1 MRKILLILFSM
12 VAVQAWGE
20 DEISPAAVA
29 TIRGVVLDETG
40 VPLPGASVWV
50 KGSTIG
56 AGTNTQGEFTLSLR
70 KSGPQV
76 LRFSFTGYK
85 PQEYTWDGKENK
97 VLTIRLEPSLNSL
110 DEVVITGTRTPKP
123 LKEAPVLTQVISER
137 EIEQINPIDFQ
148 TLLELALPGLQFGI
162 AHGSNL
168 PELQFQGAAGGY
180 VLFLMDGERIA
191 GEGASNNIDF
201 DRIDVDNIA
210 RIEVVKGAMSTLYG
224 SQAMGGVV
232 NIITKNAERPFS
244 ADATARWGNKDEMK
258 YSASVGTK
266 LSRFSSYTTFSYS
279 RRDAYQVEDKEGQ
292 VTEYHYTDIHGQ
304 DSIVRDTSEATSTEV
319 LGFDKWSV
327 SERLGYSFTDN
338 LKLDV
343 TGSYYRNNQLNPYE
357 EQGIQNRFESYTVNP
372 KLYYVF
378 NEQQNLS
385 LSYLLDNYRK
395 KEVYAREDASST
407 KMKDLSHTVRL
418 NYTGEFGRH
427 LLTAGIEVNTQKMN
441 HYWFNLEGEVEHSQ
455 QTYVLYLQEDW
466 KVTDFF
472 DILVGVR
479 SDCHSDYGFHASP
492 KVSLMWRFGDF
503 ALRGNYGMGFR
514 IPTLKELYSSFPMG
528 GFGFMIYGNTDLEPE
543 KSHQGT
549 LSLEYTRGVFNGS
562 VSGYYTKYMNEIYLG
577 DFEDEDG
584 AAAQK
589 YYNHEN
595 SEKSGI
601 DVMAQVRLDCG
612 FRFNGSYSYVN
623 SHEKEDGYNTSVFRP
638 HSLTFTTNY
647 SRQWGKV
654 RANASLNG
662 RWLSKVDVWYK
673 NSEGAYVLTPRYAY
687 TTVDFNLGARF
698 PRGFRFT
705 LAFDNILNLK
715 AKNGASDS
723 SVVPQR
729 GIEVI
734 GTLGINFADL
744 FKL

>member
-1 MRKILLILFSM
+1 MRKILLICFSLLAFAASAEEETSS
-12 VAVQAWGE
+12 AV
-20 DEISPAAVA
+20 VA

-40 VPLPGASVWV
+40 APLPGASVWV

-56 AGTNTQGEFTLSLR
+56 AGTNANGEFVLSLR
-70 KSGPQV
+70 KSGRQV

-85 PQEYTWDGKENK
+85 PQEYTWDGQEDK
-97 VLTIRLEPSLNSL
+97 VLTIRLEPSVNSL

-123 LKEAPVLTQVISER
+123 LKEAPVLTQVISAR

-244 ADATARWGNKDEMK
+244 ADVSARWGTKDEMK

-266 LSRFSSYTTFSYS
+266 GSRYSSYTTFSYS
-279 RRDAYQVEDKEGQ
+279 RRDAYQVDDKEGQ

-304 DSIVRDTSEATSTEV
+304 DSIVRDTADASSTEV

-338 LKLDV
+338 FKLDM

-357 EQGIQNRFESYTVNP
+357 QTGIENRFEGWTLNP
-372 KLYYVF
+372 RLYYVF
-378 NEQQNLS
+378 NERQNLS
-385 LSYLLDNYRK
+385 LSYLLDDYIK
-395 KEVYAREDASST
+395 KEVYPRDDASKT
-407 KMKDLSHTVRL
+407 IMEDLSHTVRL

-427 LLTAGIEVNTQKMN
+427 LLTAGIEVNAQKMN
-441 HYWFNLEGEVEHSQ
+441 HYWFSLEGDVEHSQ

-466 KVTDFF
+466 KITDFF
-472 DILVGVR
+472 NILVGVR

-528 GFGFMIYGNTDLEPE
+528 GFE
-543 KSHQGT
+543 
-549 LSLEYTRGVFNGS
+549 R
-562 VSGYYTKYMNEIYLG
+562 
-577 DFEDEDG
+577 
-584 AAAQK
+584 
-589 YYNHEN
+589 
-595 SEKSGI
+595 
-601 DVMAQVRLDCG
+601 
-612 FRFNGSYSYVN
+612 
-623 SHEKEDGYNTSVFRP
+623 
-638 HSLTFTTNY
+638 
-647 SRQWGKV
+647 
-654 RANASLNG
+654 RAI
-662 RWLSKVDVWYK
+662 R
-673 NSEGAYVLTPRYAY
+673 
-687 TTVDFNLGARF
+687 ARC
-698 PRGFRFT
+698 R
-705 LAFDNILNLK
+705 
-715 AKNGASDS
+715 
-723 SVVPQR
+723 
-729 GIEVI
+729 
-734 GTLGINFADL
+734 
-744 FKL
+744 

>member
-1 MRKILLILFSM
+1 MLAFAASAEEETSS
-12 VAVQAWGE
+12 AV
-20 DEISPAAVA
+20 VA

-40 VPLPGASVWV
+40 APLPGASVWV

-56 AGTNTQGEFTLSLR
+56 AGTNANGEFVLSLR
-70 KSGPQV
+70 KSGRQV

-85 PQEYTWDGKENK
+85 PQEYTWDGQEDK
-97 VLTIRLEPSLNSL
+97 VLTIRLEPSVNSL

-123 LKEAPVLTQVISER
+123 LKEAPVLTQVISAR

-180 VLFLMDGERIA
+180 VLFLMDG
-191 GEGASNNIDF
+191 
-201 DRIDVDNIA
+201 A
-210 RIEVVKGAMSTLYG
+210 RSEVVKGAMSTLYG

-244 ADATARWGNKDEMK
+244 ADVSARWGTKDEMK

-266 LSRFSSYTTFSYS
+266 GSRYSSYTTFSYS
-279 RRDAYQVEDKEGQ
+279 RRAAYQVDDKEGQ

-304 DSIVRDTSEATSTEV
+304 DSIVRDTADASSTEV

-338 LKLDV
+338 FKLDM

-357 EQGIQNRFESYTVNP
+357 QTGIENRFEGWTLNP
-372 KLYYVF
+372 RLYYVF
-378 NEQQNLS
+378 NERQNLS
-385 LSYLLDNYRK
+385 LSYLLDDYIK
-395 KEVYAREDASST
+395 KEVYPRDDASKT
-407 KMKDLSHTVRL
+407 IMEDLSHTVRL

-427 LLTAGIEVNTQKMN
+427 LLTAGIEVNAQKMN
-441 HYWFNLEGEVEHSQ
+441 HYWFSLEGDVEHSQ

-466 KVTDFF
+466 KITDFF
-472 DILVGVR
+472 NILVGVR

-562 VSGYYTKYMNEIYLG
+562 VSGYYTKYENEIYLG

-584 AAAQK
+584 DAAQK
-589 YYNHEN
+589 YYNHES

-623 SHEKEDGYNTSVFRP
+623 SHEEEDGYNTSVFRP
-638 HSLTFTTNY
+638 HSLTFTSSY
-647 SRQWGKV
+647 ARQWGKV
-654 RANASLNG
+654 KANASLNG

-729 GIEVI
+729 GIEVV